1 MVVLTCIERS
11 SIHKDLQTST
21 NDEIKIEENGT
32 SLLGLPLYKLDI
44 LLKLHY
50 FIERMLS
57 HLEPHNR
64 FKQLD
69 QDISKI
75 SNLKYEDYDLDS
87 PKEES
92 NIFK

>member
-1 MVVLTCIERS
+1 MVVLIFIERL

-32 SLLGLPLYKLDI
+32 SFLNLLLNKINCFLN
-44 LLKLHY
+44 LHI

-57 HLEPHNR
+57 HVVPQNR

-69 QDISKI
+69 HDISKI